1 MKTLLVISDEHK
13 NSLSEMQEIT
23 SALRCDTLAG
33 NIRKRDVLRAVRT
46 GMYECLWFV
55 GHGENNTFVLNAS
68 ETLNAEEIA
77 QLAQQCGAKHIVLNF
92 CSSELMAYRI
102 HYATECDVVGVSS
115 DVLTHEA
122 MQFGALLAARIA
134 ERSDFVKG
142 FESLGRTQDYILLTR
157 NKSINSNEIL
167 LKIEEQEHEIK
178 KIKLYIM
185 LLLCMNLL
193 SAAISLLS

>member
-1 MKTLLVISDEHK
+1 MKTLLVISDEHQ

-33 NIRKRDVLRAVRT
+33 NIRKLDVLRAVRT
-46 GMYECLWFV
+46 GMYECLWLV

-77 QLAQQCGAKHIVLNF
+77 QLAQQCGAKHIMLNF
-92 CSSELMAYRI
+92 CNSELMAYRI
-102 HYATECDVVGVSS
+102 HYATGCDVVGVSS

-122 MQFGALLAARIA
+122 MQLGALLAARIA
-134 ERSDFVKG
+134 ERGDFVKG
-142 FESLGRTQDYILLTR
+142 FESLGRIQDYILLTR
-157 NKSINSNEIL
+157 NESISSNEIL

-178 KIKLYIM
+178 KIKLYIV

>member
-1 MKTLLVISDEHK
+1 MKTLLVISDEHQ

-33 NIRKRDVLRAVRT
+33 NIRKLDVLRAVRT

-77 QLAQQCGAKHIVLNF
+77 QLAQQCGAKHIMLNF
-92 CSSELMAYRI
+92 CNSELMAYRI
-102 HYATECDVVGVSS
+102 HYATGCDIVGVSS

-122 MQFGALLAARIA
+122 MQLGALLAARIA
-134 ERSDFVKG
+134 EWGDFVKG
-142 FESLGRTQDYILLTR
+142 FESLGRIQDYILLTR
-157 NKSINSNEIL
+157 NESINSNEIL

-178 KIKLYIM
+178 KIKLYIV